1 VGLNST
7 LIEEITMN
15 LSLRRGL
22 QAAATLTTAVA
33 VAFSAAFA
41 AGPAPRAALAQ
52 EGGQSYTVVAG
63 DNLFRLS
70 RRFAVPIDVIRQ
82 ANNIRGDVIFIG
94 QTLNIPDVD
103 IVQRAIGG
111 QFNTLVA
118 AVQAAG
124 LVDTLAGPGPF
135 TVFAPTDAA
144 FAKLP
149 RATLNALLANP
160 DQLRAI
166 LTYHVVPGRVLAADV
181 VGLTSATSVQGEPIS
196 IAVQDGKVFLNGN
209 SQVVTTDIPATN
221 GVIHVIDTVILPPS
235 IAGAPASAPAS
246 DAHGPSVPAGSEAY
260 VVAAGD
266 NLTRIARRYGTTV
279 QALRDAN
286 NISGDLIFIG
296 QRLVVPTPDIVT
308 RATAAGN
315 FNTLLAAVRA
325 AGLVDTLNGPG
336 PFTVFAPTDAAF
348 AKLPAGT
355 LNSLLANPDQLR
367 QILLY
372 HVVSGRVLA
381 ADVVG
386 LTSATSVQG
395 SPIAISVS
403 GGQVTLNG
411 NSLVTATDITASNGV
426 IHVIDTVIL
435 PPQ

>member
-1 VGLNST
+1 
-7 LIEEITMN
+7 MN
-15 LSLRRGL
+15 LSLRKSL
-22 QAAATLTTAVA
+22 QAVATLTTAMA

-94 QTLNIPDVD
+94 QTLNIPNVN

-118 AVQAAG
+118 AVKAAG
-124 LVDTLAGPGPF
+124 LVETLAGPGPF

-196 IAVQDGKVFLNGN
+196 IAVRDGKVFLNGN

-235 IAGAPASAPAS
+235 IAGAPAPAPAPG
-246 DAHGPSVPAGSEAY
+246 AHGPSVPAGSEAY

-266 NLTRIARRYGTTV
+266 NLTRIARRFGTTV

-286 NISGDLIFIG
+286 NISGDVIFIG
-296 QRLVVPTPDIVT
+296 QRLVVPTPNIVT

-386 LTSATSVQG
+386 LSSATSVQG

-411 NSLVTATDITASNGV
+411 NSRVIATDITASNGV

>member
-1 VGLNST
+1 
-7 LIEEITMN
+7 MN
-15 LSLRRGL
+15 ALLSRSL
-22 QAAATLTTAVA
+22 QAVATLATAVA
-33 VAFSAAFA
+33 VAFSAAYA

-52 EGGQSYTVVAG
+52 DGSQSYTVVAG

-70 RRFAVPIDVIRQ
+70 RRFAVPVDVIRQ
-82 ANNIRGDVIFIG
+82 TNGIRGDVIFIG
-94 QTLNIPDVD
+94 QTLTIPNVD

-118 AVQAAG
+118 AVKAAG
-124 LVDTLAGPGPF
+124 LVETLSGPGPF

-166 LTYHVVPGRVLAADV
+166 LTYHVVAGSVTASQV
-181 VGLTSATSVQGEPIS
+181 VGLTSATSVQGEAIS
-196 IAVQDGKVFLNGN
+196 IAVRDGKVFLNGN

-235 IAGAPASAPAS
+235 VAGAPAPAPQAPSA
-246 DAHGPSVPAGSEAY
+246 PAGSETY

-266 NLTRIARRYGTTV
+266 NLTRIARRFGTTV

-286 NISGDLIFIG
+286 QISGDLIFIG
-296 QRLVVPTPDIVT
+296 QRLVVPTPNIVT
-308 RATAAGN
+308 RATAAGS

-411 NSLVTATDITASNGV
+411 NSLVIATDITASNGV